1 MPGPSLGAGQTYNIP
16 PESIRIT
23 NPDLYNYLYML
34 HVHLFGTGTNGKG
47 DLDAVN
53 ISVATL
59 GLHGTTGTH
68 SLIVQG
74 AALVDAPAEAQ
85 GGTLTMTITKLNDL
99 LALLRTAKVIAT

>member
-68 SLIVQG
+68 SLMVQG
-74 AALVDAPAEAQ
+74 TATVNAPTSAV
-85 GGTLTMTITKLNDL
+85 GGTLSTTIDQLNAL
-99 LALLRTAKVIAT
+99 LASLRSAKVIAT